1 MIPSQNPGGASM
13 TINGVET
20 AELEREL
27 RGLYRLR
34 TESPVP
40 LSDEDEARI
49 VSLWREL
56 DMRYKTGK

>member
-1 MIPSQNPGGASM
+1 M

-56 DMRYKTGK
+56 DTRYKTGK